1 MSQVLLLWME
11 RMLIMEEPMTS
22 KESEQPEKCC
32 DVPVEAPELVSVDTG
47 ACCEQE
53 TPCCGGNK

>member
-1 MSQVLLLWME
+1 
-11 RMLIMEEPMTS
+11 MEEPMTS